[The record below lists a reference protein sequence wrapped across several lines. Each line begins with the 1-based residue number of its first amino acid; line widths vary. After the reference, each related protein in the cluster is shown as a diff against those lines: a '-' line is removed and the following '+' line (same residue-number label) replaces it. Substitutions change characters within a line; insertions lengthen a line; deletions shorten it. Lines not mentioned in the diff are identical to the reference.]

1 MANHTD
7 HARMNFRDRLYG
19 RLSVERA
26 RADFDRLE
34 RLTRRGP
41 VGIARAA
48 IAGFNNHNDML
59 WASALTYTASLSLVP
74 ILAVALSALHVLGG
88 VDRIEP
94 LIKQYLAV
102 NSWAITTQI
111 FNFVSNINAQTLGV
125 VGGATLLI
133 TVVLTLS
140 TIEQALNVIF
150 NVAIGRTWLHKFT
163 DYLSVTFT
171 VPLLIAAALPL
182 KSGFETR
189 MPHLPGV
196 GWLAATLPIWAGF
209 SFLYMFFP
217 NRRVRWEFALL
228 GGLIAA
234 ILLEIGQWAYLN
246 FQVSAGRYQAI
257 YGALAAVPILLTW
270 IYIAWIIVL
279 AGAEITAAAQGI
291 EPAFTIDYRSPV
303 FVRTAAL
310 LAVFRAGE
318 RMLSRRANSC
328 SVQSLAAEMGMPI
341 TGIRPIIDQLAQAG
355 LIIESGGKP
364 PSEGLFLAR
373 DSSEITLAEVLGAFY
388 TAPENAYGDE
398 RISSVLKSLNETER
412 DAMSRLTVKDLV
424 SGHFEQPRRHPAHAA
439 HTESEPEP
447 GTTDPQP
454 LDPEPRT

>member
-34 RLTRRGP
+34 RFTRRGP
-41 VGIARAA
+41 MGIARAA

-102 NSWAITTQI
+102 NSWEITTQI
-111 FNFVSNINAQTLGV
+111 FNFVGNINAQTLGV

-182 KSGFETR
+182 KSGIETR
-189 MPHLPGV
+189 VPHFPGV
-196 GWLAATLPIWAGF
+196 GWVAATLPIWAGF

-217 NRRVRWEFALL
+217 NRRVRWQFALL

-318 RMLSRRANSC
+318 RMLSRRANPC

-355 LIIESGGKP
+355 LIIESGGRP

-388 TAPENAYGDE
+388 TAPENAHGDE
-398 RISSVLKSLNETER
+398 RIASLLKSLNETER

-424 SGHFEQPRRHPAHAA
+424 SGHFEQPHRHTAHAA
-439 HTESEPEP
+439 HPEPEADSA
-447 GTTDPQP
+447 DPPP
-454 LDPEPRT
+454 LDPEPRA

>member
-7 HARMNFRDRLYG
+7 HVRMSFRDRLYG

-48 IAGFNNHNDML
+48 IAGFNNHNCML

-102 NSWAITTQI
+102 NSWQITTQI
-111 FNFVSNINAQTLGV
+111 FNFVSNVNAQTLGV

-182 KSGFETR
+182 KSGIETR
-189 MPHLPGV
+189 MPHFPGV

-217 NRRVRWEFALL
+217 NTRVRWQFALL

-303 FVRTAAL
+303 FVRAAAL
-310 LAVFRAGE
+310 LTVFRAGE

-328 SVQSLAAEMGMPI
+328 SAQSLAAEMGVPI

-364 PSEGLFLAR
+364 PNQGLFLAR

-388 TAPENAYGDE
+388 TEPENAHGDE
-398 RISSVLKSLNETER
+398 RISSLLKSLNETER
-412 DAMSRLTVKDLV
+412 EAMSRLTVKDLV
-424 SGHFEQPRRHPAHAA
+424 SGHFEQPRRHSAHAA
-439 HTESEPEP
+439 HPEPEASRA
-447 GTTDPQP
+447 DPP
-454 LDPEPRT
+454 PPDPEPRT